1 MFWTP
6 SLSSLLLGYAAILA
20 IGPVISVAAD
30 SDLAYQGENPESVP
44 ASADYTATGTVAA
57 APVDSSGWKTQT
69 NGFFNLSQNYYD
81 NWVKGGSNSMAWEL
95 HFDEFAVLDMPKY
108 TWENKGKAVYGRT
121 QLGDLNSR
129 KSADELNLKSTY
141 IYKLGAWVNP
151 FAGAELQT
159 QFAAGYNYPNPDSA
173 RVRASGPFD
182 PTFLYQ
188 TVGVGFTTVKNL
200 NLRLGATLKET
211 FSDTSYGIADDK
223 ETAKIESFKFEPGAS
238 FFGSYKI
245 DVWDN
250 IQLSTALDVF
260 VNFKGMDEVDGKW
273 ENVVTAKVNDFINV
287 NFTYDMLY
295 DFDLSDS
302 YQSKEGLAVG
312 ISFLKL

>member
-1 MFWTP
+1 MSP
-6 SLSSLLLGYAAILA
+6 ALCG
-20 IGPVISVAAD
+20 AAD
-30 SDLAYQGENPESVP
+30 SDLAYQGEGSETGSTPV
-44 ASADYTATGTVAA
+44 DYTATGTVAA

-95 HFDEFAVLDMPKY
+95 HFDELAVLDMAKY
-108 TWENKGKAVYGRT
+108 TWENKGKAAYGRT

-129 KSADELNLKSTY
+129 KSVDELNLKSTY
-141 IYKLGAWVNP
+141 TYKLGAWVNP

-159 QFAAGYNYPNPDSA
+159 QFAAGYNYPNTDSA
-173 RVRASGPFD
+173 RVRVSGPFD

-188 TVGVGFTTVKNL
+188 TLGAGFTAVKDL

-211 FSDTSYGIADDK
+211 FSDASYGVADDK
-223 ETAKIESFKFEPGAS
+223 ETAEIETFKFEPGAS
-238 FFGSYKI
+238 FYGSYKI
-245 DVWDN
+245 EVWDN
-250 IQLSTALDVF
+250 IQLATALDVF
-260 VNFKGMDEVDGKW
+260 VNFKGVDEIDGKW
-273 ENVVTAKVNDFINV
+273 ENVVTAKVNDFVNV

-302 YQSKEGLAVG
+302 YQSKEGLSVG